1 MIKLK
6 VAKMMADIVYRM
18 AEKSVDEAS
27 AWYEYQPEV
36 PEDATVGIITNDFH
50 MFRALQIAEKQGLSN
65 VCGIAADSTRF
76 YLPNNMFRE
85 YLAEIK
91 FLLKCKLQ

>member
-27 AWYEYQPEV
+27 AWYEDQPEV
-36 PEDATVGIITNDFH
+36 PE
-50 MFRALQIAEKQGLSN
+50 K
-65 VCGIAADSTRF
+65 
-76 YLPNNMFRE
+76 
-85 YLAEIK
+85 
-91 FLLKCKLQ
+91 LKKRNSCKLVSKRSTK

>member
-1 MIKLK
+1 MVIKLK

-36 PEDATVGIITNDFH
+36 PEK
-50 MFRALQIAEKQGLSN
+50 LKQRNS
-65 VCGIAADSTRF
+65 
-76 YLPNNMFRE
+76 
-85 YLAEIK
+85 
-91 FLLKCKLQ
+91 CKQS

>member
-36 PEDATVGIITNDFH
+36 PE
-50 MFRALQIAEKQGLSN
+50 K
-65 VCGIAADSTRF
+65 
-76 YLPNNMFRE
+76 
-85 YLAEIK
+85 
-91 FLLKCKLQ
+91 LKKRNSCKLVPKRSTK